1 MLASQRK
8 QQILQILAEE
18 KQVMSGELSQRFNV
32 SEDSIRRDL
41 RELAA
46 EGKLQRVHGGALP
59 VSAAIA
65 PIETRKSVQIA
76 SKQAVARAAA
86 ALIQPGQV
94 VIVDGGTTTAAM
106 IGFLPADL
114 SCTVVTHSPGI
125 AVALVDH
132 PRIEVILLGG
142 KVFKHSVVAVGPET
156 LEGMARIN
164 ADVFFMG
171 VTGVHPRA
179 GFTTGGLPGKAQ
191 RRVGLCHRRAEP
203 RQYAYRRWGSRR
215 RAAPAAGAA
224 RRGDRPRS
232 AVALNGARR
241 LVAAGGPA
249 LQLVAQVRRGALNG
263 QSIGGGIP
271 EYAFAQQHR
280 VEVNG

>member
-8 QQILQILAEE
+8 QQILQILTEE

-65 PIETRKSVQIA
+65 PIETRKSVQID

-94 VIVDGGTTTAAM
+94 VIVDGGTTTATM

-142 KVFKHSVVAVGPET
+142 RVFKHSVVAVGAET
-156 LEGMARIN
+156 LAGMARIN
-164 ADVFFMG
+164 ADLFFMG

-179 GFTTGGLPGKAQ
+179 GFTTGDYEAGGQGRGNRGDGLPGKAQ

-203 RQYAYRRWGSRR
+203 RQYADCRWRTRR
-215 RAAPAAGAA
+215 RAAPTVGAE

-232 AVALNGARR
+232 AVAPPGRR
-241 LVAAGGPA
+241 A
-249 LQLVAQVRRGALNG
+249 
-263 QSIGGGIP
+263 
-271 EYAFAQQHR
+271 
-280 VEVNG
+280 